1 MSDYPIKL
9 DAIPVSQSIGTFYVC
24 VVRAEILLEVCFSQR
39 LQAVRTRD
47 DRYRLEGTQRQ
58 LMERRLAEIASY
70 IDTPESAFPNS
81 IILAANV
88 RPDASGDEMPENDG
102 DQSDWRIEV
111 NEGRTS
117 LLIPSGAKLA
127 AVIDG
132 QHRLFAYSYAQGHL
146 KDELVCSVFFDLPKP
161 VQAYLFATINS
172 KQRPVD
178 KSQTY
183 ELFGY
188 NLDEVPQE
196 RWDPDKL
203 GVYIARLLN
212 SENDSAVKG
221 HITIAASNDIVR
233 SKKEAREAGHWLV
246 SLATFVQ
253 GTVRLISSNASMDG
267 EALHRSARSD
277 RRVLLEVPRD
287 DRSVFRDLYLE
298 GNDAPIYHVV
308 KNFFNAASH
317 VLFSV
322 APPRSFINR
331 TVGIQALFDVLQKL
345 IEQYRQDGDLSEE
358 FFREKLSSAA
368 AIDFGD
374 DFFQA
379 SGKGRTRIRNTLLM
393 AIGLPPGIIKDAAD
407 QGTYQR
413 ILDQRAQPI

>member
-1 MSDYPIKL
+1 MTDYPIKL

-24 VVRAEILLEVCFSQR
+24 VVRAEVLLDVCFSQR
-39 LQAVRTRD
+39 LQAVRTLD

-58 LMERRLAEIASY
+58 LMEKRLVEIASY

-88 RPDASGDEMPENDG
+88 SQGAANEDEPEVEND
-102 DQSDWRIEV
+102 QADWHVEV
-111 NEGRTS
+111 NDGRTS
-117 LLIPSGAKLA
+117 LVIPSGAKLA

-146 KDELVCSVFFDLPKP
+146 KDELVCSVFFDLPRP

-178 KSQTY
+178 RSQTY

-212 SENDSAVKG
+212 SEDDSKVRG
-221 HITIAASNDIVR
+221 HITIAATNDIVR
-233 SKKEAREAGHWLV
+233 SKKEAKEAGHWLV

-253 GTVRLISSNASMDG
+253 GIVRLISSNASMDA
-267 EALHRSARSD
+267 ESLHRSSRRD
-277 RRVLLEVPRD
+277 RRALLGSLRED
-287 DRSVFRDLYLE
+287 KSVFRDLYLE
-298 GNDAPIYHVV
+298 GNDAPIYQVV
-308 KNFFNAASH
+308 KNFFNAVSTE
-317 VLFSV
+317 LFAV
-322 APPRSFINR
+322 APPRSFVNR
-331 TVGIQALFDVLQKL
+331 TVGVQALFDVLRRL
-345 IEQYRQDGDLSEE
+345 IESYRNDGDLSEE
-358 FFREKLSSAA
+358 FFRVKLSAA
-368 AIDFGD
+368 ASINFAD

-393 AIGLPPGIIKDAAD
+393 ALGLQPGIVKDAAD
-407 QGTYQR
+407 QATYRR
-413 ILDQRAQPI
+413 ILEQAAQPI